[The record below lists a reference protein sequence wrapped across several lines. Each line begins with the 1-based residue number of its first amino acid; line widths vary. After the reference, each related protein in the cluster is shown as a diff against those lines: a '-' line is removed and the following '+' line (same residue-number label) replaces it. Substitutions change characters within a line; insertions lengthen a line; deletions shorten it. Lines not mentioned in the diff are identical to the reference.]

1 MPPVVADTHAAA
13 WYLLD
18 SPKLSHQALQRM
30 SAAVD
35 AGEAVLVPSISVVE
49 LLYLYEKGRIPAE
62 DWKNLNEGLA
72 AEDSGVRV
80 VPLTLGIAH
89 DLARVPWRSVP
100 DMPDRIIAATALHL
114 GLPLVSRDGRIQAPG
129 PEVIW

>member
-1 MPPVVADTHAAA
+1 MPSVVADTHAAA

-18 SPKLSHQALQRM
+18 SPKLSQRALQHM

-35 AGEAVLVPSISVVE
+35 AGEIVFVPSISVVE
-49 LLYLYEKGRIPAE
+49 LLYLYEKGRIPAD
-62 DWKNLNEGLA
+62 DWKRLNEGLA
-72 AEDSGVRV
+72 AEDSSLRV

-100 DMPDRIIAATALHL
+100 DKPDRIIAATALHL

-129 PEVIW
+129 LEVVW

>member
-1 MPPVVADTHAAA
+1 MPSVVADTHAAA

-18 SPKLSHQALQRM
+18 SPKLSQRALQHM

-35 AGEAVLVPSISVVE
+35 AGEIVFVPSISVVE
-49 LLYLYEKGRIPAE
+49 LLYLLRKGRIPAD
-62 DWKNLNEGLA
+62 DWKRLNEGLA
-72 AEDSGVRV
+72 AEDSGLRV
-80 VPLTLGIAH
+80 VPLPLGIAH

-100 DMPDRIIAATALHL
+100 DKPDHITAATALHL

-129 PEVIW
+129 LEVVW

>member
-1 MPPVVADTHAAA
+1 MPSVVADTHAAA

-18 SPKLSHQALQRM
+18 SPKLSQRALQHM

-35 AGEAVLVPSISVVE
+35 AGEIVFVPSISVVE
-49 LLYLYEKGRIPAE
+49 LLYLLRKGRIPAD
-62 DWKNLNEGLA
+62 DWKRLNEGLA
-72 AEDSGVRV
+72 AEDSSLRV

-100 DMPDRIIAATALHL
+100 DKPDRIIAATALHL

-129 PEVIW
+129 LEVVW

>member
-1 MPPVVADTHAAA
+1 MSSVVADTHAAA

-18 SPKLSHQALQRM
+18 SPKMSHRALQRM
-30 SAAVD
+30 TAAVD
-35 AGEAVLVPSISVVE
+35 GGGTIFVPSISVVE
-49 LLYLYEKGRIPAE
+49 LLYLYEKARIPAD
-62 DWKNLNEGLA
+62 DWKKLNDCLA

-89 DLARVPWRSVP
+89 DLARVPWKSVP

-129 PEVIW
+129 LEVIW

>member
-1 MPPVVADTHAAA
+1 MSSVVADTHAAA

-18 SPKLSHQALQRM
+18 SPKLSPRALQRM
-30 SAAVD
+30 TAAVD
-35 AGEAVLVPSISVVE
+35 ADEMIFVPSISVVE
-49 LLYLYEKGRIPAE
+49 LLYLYEKGRIPGD
-62 DWKNLNEGLA
+62 DWRKLNDGLA

-80 VPLTLGIAH
+80 VPLTLGIAR
-89 DLARVPWRSVP
+89 DLARVSWRSVP

-129 PEVIW
+129 LEVVW

>member
-1 MPPVVADTHAAA
+1 MSSVVADTHAAA

-18 SPKLSHQALQRM
+18 SPKMSQRALQRM
-30 SAAVD
+30 TAAVD
-35 AGEAVLVPSISVVE
+35 GGETIFVPSISVVE
-49 LLYLYEKGRIPAE
+49 LLYLYEKARIPAD
-62 DWKNLNEGLA
+62 DWKRLNDCLA

-89 DLARVPWRSVP
+89 DLARVPWKSVP

-129 PEVIW
+129 LEVIW

>member
-1 MPPVVADTHAAA
+1 MPSVVADTHAAA

-18 SPKLSHQALQRM
+18 SPKLSKRALQHM

-35 AGEAVLVPSISVVE
+35 TGEIVFVASISVVE
-49 LLYLYEKGRIPAE
+49 LLYLYEKGRIPAD
-62 DWKNLNEGLA
+62 DWKKLNEALA
-72 AEDSGVRV
+72 ADDSGVRV

-100 DMPDRIIAATALHL
+100 DMPDRIIAATALTSGCL
-114 GLPLVSRDGRIQAPG
+114 S
-129 PEVIW
+129 